1 MAWLKSDPLAL
12 KRQLAYFQ
20 VQSHR
25 SVVGAVACLLEDL
38 VHEQLSDF
46 CRLHIRCL
54 RYLVPFESLKLS
66 IKQIDH
72 LGFCLIFL
80 AANSFA
86 ELPRGTEHSSHIRLC
101 ILGSLLV
108 VEDTDFWQV
117 DSLLFGDERVTKTF
131 RERTPHLV
139 QHHQREPF
147 ALDCRLLYLV
157 PCFCVLDVESRCFPK
172 FASYEQLS
180 LIKLVN
186 QTQVRQRSVIKSLL
200 HHLLANFRFVH

>member
-1 MAWLKSDPLAL
+1 LLKNDPLTI

-20 VQSHR
+20 VQSHG

-38 VHEQLSDF
+38 VHEQLSNLR
-46 CRLHIRCL
+46 RLHIRCL
-54 RYLVPFESLKLS
+54 RYLVPFESLQLS
-66 IKQIDH
+66 IKRIDH
-72 LGFCLIFL
+72 LGFCLILL

-86 ELPRGTEHSSHIRLC
+86 ELLRGTEHRSHIRLC

-108 VEDTDFWQV
+108 VEDTDFRQV
-117 DSLLFGDERVTKTF
+117 DSLLFGDERVTKAF

-147 ALDCRLLYLV
+147 TLDCRLLYLV
-157 PCFCVLDVESRCFPK
+157 PCCCVLDVESRCLPK
-172 FASYEQLS
+172 CATYEQLS

-186 QTQVRQRSVIKSLL
+186 
-200 HHLLANFRFVH
+200 